1 MILGVFIVFGCSSPR
16 YLPQSGEIDVNQ
28 YGSFINISRIHGGGV
43 HGELLAVDTTTLI
56 VLTDSGNQ
64 EVVKKVPV
72 ADVNSFSLRYAR
84 ARNYWWTVP
93 VFLAVTVSHGA
104 FLVITA
110 PVNLAVTLGVAA
122 GGQNAYKYSSDE
134 ISYLQLKMFAR
145 FPAGIPPNL
154 SHPGEIEKIR

>member
-1 MILGVFIVFGCSSPR
+1 MIIGVFIAFGCSSPK

-28 YGSFINISRIHGGGV
+28 YGSYIDINRIHGGGV
-43 HGELLAVDTTTLI
+43 QGELLAVDTTMLI
-56 VLTDSGNQ
+56 VLADSGNL

-72 ADVNSFSLRYAR
+72 ANVKSFSLRYAR

-93 VFLAVTVSHGA
+93 VFLAATASHGA

-145 FPAGIPPNL
+145 FPEGIPPNL
-154 SHPGEIEKIR
+154 APPGEIEKIR